1 MVELRFQKFPICQ
14 VHRFG
19 GLCKNPHHAQME
31 AAKQAVIA
39 FLNEKVQSN
48 DLLILKGSNPLGL
61 QTILE
66 KF

>member
-1 MVELRFQKFPICQ
+1 MPADRLFLFKADPAD
-14 VHRFG
+14 
-19 GLCKNPHHAQME
+19 HAQLE

-39 FLNEKVQSN
+39 FLNEKIQSN

-66 KF
+66 TF